1 MENPVFKNYEKP
13 ILRAL
18 FLSITIIIVLCL
30 LMFYMLS
37 KEDISKDLI
46 EKFKK
51 EKQEIINRSYN
62 QIDSLKRLNE
72 LQEETIDKANFRIDS
87 LKHIKTKVEI
97 VYQNKLKEINEYNS
111 KQIENYWQEQ
121 FNKSN

>member
-1 MENPVFKNYEKP
+1 MESPVFKNYEKP

-30 LMFYMLS
+30 LMLYMIP

-46 EKFKK
+46 QKFKK
-51 EKQEIINRSYN
+51 EKQEIINRSYH

-72 LQEETIDKANFRIDS
+72 LQEETIDKANFKIDS
-87 LKHIKTKVEI
+87 LKQIKNKVEI

-121 FNKSN
+121 FNK

>member
-1 MENPVFKNYEKP
+1 MENSFFKNYHKT

-18 FLSITIIIVLCL
+18 YISVMLIIGLIIIILYI
-30 LMFYMLS
+30 FP
-37 KEDISKDLI
+37 KEDVSKDLI
-46 EKFKK
+46 EKLKK
-51 EKQEIINRSYN
+51 EKQEIIDKSYN

-72 LQEETIDKANFRIDS
+72 LQEEKISKANFKIDS

-97 VYQNKLKEINEYNS
+97 VYQNKLKEINGYDS

-121 FNKSN
+121 FN

>member
-1 MENPVFKNYEKP
+1 METPFFENYQKS

-18 FLSITIIIVLCL
+18 FISIFIIIGLIL
-30 LMFYMLS
+30 IIFSIYP

-72 LQEETIDKANFRIDS
+72 LQEETIDKANFKIDS

-97 VYQNKLKEINEYNS
+97 VYQNKLKQINEYNS

-121 FNKSN
+121 FNK

>member
-1 MENPVFKNYEKP
+1 MENPFFKNYHKT

-18 FLSITIIIVLCL
+18 YISVVLIIGLIIIIL
-30 LMFYMLS
+30 FIFP
-37 KEDISKDLI
+37 KEDVSKDLI
-46 EKFKK
+46 EKLKK
-51 EKQEIINRSYN
+51 EKQEIIDKSYN

-72 LQEETIDKANFRIDS
+72 IQEEKISKANFKIDS

-97 VYQNKLKEINEYNS
+97 VYQNKLKEINGYDS

-121 FNKSN
+121 FN